1 MAVLGL
7 LITGCGDD
15 DDEDIGAAGEGNT
28 TTSAAAEEPEDEEA
42 SEPGEGGQAAET
54 VEVTAVDY
62 EFQGLPETAA
72 AGSSLSLVNESEAE
86 LHEIVAFRIPEGEER
101 SVGELLELPE
111 GEVDFGMPATVLLA
125 PPGGEQ
131 IKAVGDGT
139 LAEPGRYAVVCF
151 IPTGVDPEVYLE
163 AAQESQGGP
172 PEVEGGPPH
181 FTKGMYA
188 ELTVE

>member
-1 MAVLGL
+1 M
-7 LITGCGDD
+7 
-15 DDEDIGAAGEGNT
+15 
-28 TTSAAAEEPEDEEA
+28 
-42 SEPGEGGQAAET
+42 
-54 VEVTAVDY
+54 TAVDY

-111 GEVDFGMPATVLLA
+111 GEVDFGMPATVLWHRQVASRSRLC
-125 PPGGEQ
+125 
-131 IKAVGDGT
+131 DGT